1 MLKRLTE
8 YLDRNSIKYVQ
19 VTHSPSFTASEIAAT
34 AHLSGKDVAKTV
46 IAKRDDTML
55 MLVLPANA
63 MVDFHSLRITLA
75 AHEVRLASENEFNA
89 LFPECEVGAMPPF
102 GNLFGLEVIVD
113 RALVG
118 GHEIAFN
125 AGNHRELIRMKYED
139 FERLVR
145 PRILTF
151 GIVRKTREDEVDIMP

>member
-8 YLDRNSIKYVQ
+8 YLDRNSIKYMQ
-19 VTHSPSFTASEIAAT
+19 VSHSPAYTASEIAAT

-46 IAKRDDTML
+46 IAKRDDTII
-55 MLVLPANA
+55 MLVLPSNA
-63 MVDFHSLRITLA
+63 MVDFHGLRTTMEA
-75 AHEVRLASENEFNA
+75 NAVRLASEAEFNA

-102 GNLFGLEVIVD
+102 GNLFGIDVIVD

-118 GHEIAFN
+118 QHEIAFN

-151 GIVRKTREDEVDIMP
+151 GILRKTHEDEVNLET